1 MVDCEIFTYLKNKKL
16 LIIIV
21 NITMPTNCLKK
32 PIWSRCSFYGET
44 RRLICT
50 SRNWRLS
57 QTEFLTKDAD
67 PFLADDFSSGVFSHI
82 FTIANELTV
91 FSISRLAN
99 MEDFFKG
106 HCVKSVQIWIYFWS
120 VFSCIWTEYGEIWS
134 LRIQSEYRKMWTRNN
149 SVFGH
154 FSRSEGVDIA
164 SWYFFSQIK
173 SPEHA
178 ASRVSGVISE

>member
-21 NITMPTNCLKK
+21 NITIPTNCLKK

-50 SRNWRLS
+50 SRNWELS

-67 PFLADDFSSGVFSHI
+67 LFLKCFFFRRFFHV
-82 FTIANELTV
+82 FTIGNELTSL
-91 FSISRLAN
+91 SINRLAN
-99 MEDFFKG
+99 MEGFFER
-106 HCVKSVQIWIYFWS
+106 HCVKSVQIRIYFWS

-134 LRIQSEYRKMWTRNN
+134 LRIQSEYRKIWTRNN

-164 SWYFFSQIK
+164 SWYFSPQIK